1 MITSLYAQNISGESV
16 PKPSKL
22 ITSTTDYRLGF
33 KARRPR
39 FEHIRQLITNLLV
52 GVLRLGE
59 AGGGLHDEDGDE
71 DQGHEAGGGHG
82 HGAEHT
88 GTGTWRPDTESCY
101 IIQEILQILVAF
113 CCST

>member
-1 MITSLYAQNISGESV
+1 M
-16 PKPSKL
+16 
-22 ITSTTDYRLGF
+22 TSTSGSEAQGGRDCNTEEL
-33 KARRPR
+33 
-39 FEHIRQLITNLLV
+39 LITNLLV

-59 AGGGLHDEDGDE
+59 AGGGLHDEHGDK

-88 GTGTWRPDTESCY
+88 ALAPGGRTRRVATCY

>member
-1 MITSLYAQNISGESV
+1 MRKPK

-22 ITSTTDYRLGF
+22 ITGSVLKQGGQDSSTYEL
-33 KARRPR
+33 
-39 FEHIRQLITNLLV
+39 LITNLLV

>member
-1 MITSLYAQNISGESV
+1 M
-16 PKPSKL
+16 
-22 ITSTTDYRLGF
+22 TSTSGSEAQGGHDCNTEEL
-33 KARRPR
+33 
-39 FEHIRQLITNLLV
+39 LITNLLV

-71 DQGHEAGGGHG
+71 DQDHEAGGGHG

-88 GTGTWRPDTESCY
+88 GTGGRTRRAATCY
-101 IIQEILQILVAF
+101 IIQEILQILVAL

>member
-1 MITSLYAQNISGESV
+1 M
-16 PKPSKL
+16 
-22 ITSTTDYRLGF
+22 TSTSGSEAQGGRDCNTEEL
-33 KARRPR
+33 
-39 FEHIRQLITNLLV
+39 LITNLLV

-88 GTGTWRPDTESCY
+88 ATLALAPGGRTRRVATCY
-101 IIQEILQILVAF
+101 IIQEILQILVA
-113 CCST
+113 